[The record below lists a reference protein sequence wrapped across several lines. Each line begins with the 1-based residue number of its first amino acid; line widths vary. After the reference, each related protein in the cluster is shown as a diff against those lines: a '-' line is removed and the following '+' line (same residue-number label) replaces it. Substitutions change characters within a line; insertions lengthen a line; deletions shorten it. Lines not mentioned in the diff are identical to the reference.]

1 MNGGVQPP
9 PAPLGLIW
17 PGADY
22 DSPGHL
28 ATIIMQQINLD
39 TVMGLGNG
47 RNMYQQIKER
57 HPPLITKLVG
67 KWWVNPK
74 PGN

>member
-1 MNGGVQPP
+1 MGMNGGVQPP

-39 TVMGLGNG
+39 SGHSNG
-47 RNMYQQIKER
+47 AGER
-57 HPPLITKLVG
+57 QKYVSANKGETPTTHNQVG
-67 KWWVNPK
+67 
-74 PGN
+74 G

>member
-1 MNGGVQPP
+1 MNGGAQPP

-17 PGADY
+17 PV
-22 DSPGHL
+22 SPGHL

-57 HPPLITKLVG
+57 HPPVITKLVG
-67 KWWVNPK
+67 RECGVDPT
-74 PGN
+74 PGNS